1 MNHQCKLC
9 TNMLVVCVV
18 GFSILRCVVALGQT
32 ETTRPDSNTSIQNA
46 AANSVKNGKLKSE
59 ATAHERQVW
68 ETRDKMLAGRW
79 VGNLEFGEKMHVL
92 SVTVT
97 TDADRVQR
105 CLRGTYECDGERKKD
120 YHICYGWP
128 MVPATVFEPPLLYQV
143 PKEDFFSGITL
154 YHLNSVIVH
163 ERFGK
168 VSGAVVHFE
177 LRDDSLKVVLTDEA
191 TNKQVARIAVKRQ
204 ATK

>member
-1 MNHQCKLC
+1 MNHPCKLC

-18 GFSILRCVVALGQT
+18 GLSILRCVVALGQT

-46 AANSVKNGKLKSE
+46 AANNVKNGKLKSE

-79 VGNLEFGEKMHVL
+79 VGTLEFGEKTHVL

-105 CLRGTYECDGERKKD
+105 CLRGTYECDGDARRTITFVMAGRWCQQRSSNRHCSIRSRRRTSSQES
-120 YHICYGWP
+120 
-128 MVPATVFEPPLLYQV
+128 LY
-143 PKEDFFSGITL
+143 IT
-154 YHLNSVIVH
+154 SIP
-163 ERFGK
+163 
-168 VSGAVVHFE
+168 
-177 LRDDSLKVVLTDEA
+177 
-191 TNKQVARIAVKRQ
+191 
-204 ATK
+204 